1 MLLCVRT
8 DKRVMQQRK
17 PMSSSTFCGEIGMKL
32 RSTFF
37 VGIFFLAHSFLL
49 GTSMVDVKKE
59 FVTHPVH
66 KKILKNGMTVLVR
79 PMHHIPKV
87 SVQVW
92 YNVGSKDEKT
102 GEKGIAHLIE
112 HMIFKGTD
120 RLSESDINIITH
132 MLSGKTNAFTSYDYT
147 GYLFNMPTHHWKSVL
162 PILADC
168 MSNVSFKDDQLN
180 SEMKAVIQELKM
192 YRDSYQR
199 ALIEEM
205 MPAIFPDH
213 PYHHPIVGYKQDL
226 WSIHGKDLRSFYK
239 KHYLPNNA
247 TLVVVGDVEVDEVFA
262 LAEEFFGTIPA
273 NKEYKKDQLY
283 FNKDIGTKSVTMY
296 RDVQQPFITNAFV
309 VPGIKNRSE
318 HVLEIASL
326 ILGEGRSSRLQK
338 RLIDELQLV
347 TSIDTAYHDLFD
359 HALFFIMYEPKELSD
374 CDAIDAV
381 IQEEI
386 AEITSQGPTDEEVAR
401 ALKKAQ
407 MKLYSVMEDTEDQA
421 YAIGKYFLA
430 TGDENYVYN
439 YLSES
444 PEVMAKNVQAL
455 FADYMRP
462 TLMHKGLLLPLPE
475 SEKVYWTALQKES
488 DDEDKR
494 ILSERVR
501 NTPVEDPRSA
511 LSTVVKEPG
520 VFNFPKP
527 EVVTLGNGLKVFYYN
542 NENTPKINVLLELKA
557 KSWYDPDD
565 KQGLYN
571 FVASMLTEGTENYT
585 ATEFAQ
591 ELESR
596 GMSLSA
602 SPGYISMSMMS
613 DDFEKGL
620 ELLQEVVSQATF
632 DKKEIE
638 KVRAQLL
645 ADIKN
650 FWDEP
655 KSFSG
660 QVLRESIYKG
670 HPYSKNTLGKAEV
683 ISNIKRADLVE
694 FYRRFISPEGAKIA
708 IVGDLRKKNVQ
719 EILEKTLG
727 AWQGPTVEPVVFPE
741 LKRTVSCEV
750 DYPINRDQVVLCY
763 AGLSIDRKNP
773 DYDKCLLFD
782 QIFGH
787 GALGSMS
794 SRLFELRERTGLFY
808 TINGTLLANADEQP
822 GMMLVK
828 TIVSLDRLKE
838 AEKAIKNTI
847 DTVADSLTEQ
857 ELKEAKLAVLNSLMY
872 NFESNKAIA
881 GAFLFLDKYNLPPT
895 FFDQRAKDLA
905 GITLD
910 QVKAVAKKM
919 LQSGSLLT
927 LRIGRVTKN
936 SCDKK

>member
-1 MLLCVRT
+1 MKSRAILL
-8 DKRVMQQRK
+8 
-17 PMSSSTFCGEIGMKL
+17 
-32 RSTFF
+32 
-37 VGIFFLAHSFLL
+37 VGISFLVHNFFLV
-49 GTSMVDVKKE
+49 GQVSMVDVKKE
-59 FVTHPVH
+59 FTTHPVQ
-66 KKILKNGMTVLVR
+66 KKVLKNGMTVLVR

-92 YNVGSKDEKT
+92 YNVGSKDEKS

-112 HMIFKGTD
+112 HMIFKGTEL
-120 RLSESDINIITH
+120 LSESDINTITH

-147 GYLFNMPTHHWKSVL
+147 GYLFNMPTHHWKQVL

-239 KHYLPNNA
+239 KHYIPNNA
-247 TLVVVGDVEVDEVFA
+247 TLVVVGDVGVDDVFA
-262 LAEEFFGTIPA
+262 LADEFFGKIPA
-273 NKEYKKDQLY
+273 QIEYKKEELY
-283 FNKDIGTKSVTMY
+283 FNKDIGTKTVTLY

-318 HVLEIASL
+318 HLLEVSSL

-359 HALFFIMYEPKELSD
+359 YAVFFVMYEPKKLSD
-374 CDAIDAV
+374 CDTIDAV
-381 IQEEI
+381 ILEEI
-386 AEITSQGPTDEEVAR
+386 ADIASQGPTDEEVLR

-444 PEVMAKNVQAL
+444 PDVMLKKVQRL
-455 FADYMRP
+455 FADNLRP

-475 SEKVYWTALQKES
+475 SEKPYWTALQKES
-488 DDEDKR
+488 DEEDKR

-501 NTPVEDPRSA
+501 NTPVEDPRA
-511 LSTVVKEPG
+511 ATAIVVKDPG
-520 VFNFPKP
+520 MFNFPKP
-527 EVVTLGNGLKVFYYN
+527 EIITFDNGLKAFYYI
-542 NENTPKINVLLELKA
+542 NENTPKVNVILEFKA
-557 KSWYDPDD
+557 KSWYDPEN

-571 FVASMLTEGTENYT
+571 FVSSMLTEGTKNYT

-602 SPGYISMSMMS
+602 APGYIAMSMMS
-613 DDFEKGL
+613 DDLEKGL
-620 ELLQEVVSQATF
+620 ELLEEVVSRASF
-632 DKKEIE
+632 DKKEVE

-650 FWDEP
+650 FWDDP

-660 QVLRESIYKG
+660 QVVREAIYKG
-670 HPYSKNTLGKAEV
+670 HPYSKDALGKAEV
-683 ISNIKRADLVE
+683 ISKIKRTDLVD
-694 FYRRFISPEGAKIA
+694 FYKRFISPDGAKIA
-708 IVGDLRKKNVQ
+708 IVGDLKKYQIKEV
-719 EILEKTLG
+719 LSKTLG
-727 AWQGPTVEPVVFPE
+727 SWQGSTVESVVFPE
-741 LKRTVSCEV
+741 LERTKSCEV

-773 DYDKCLLFD
+773 EFDKCLLFD

-838 AEKAIKNTI
+838 AEKAIQDTI
-847 DTVADSLTEQ
+847 DTVADSLTLQ

-872 NFESNKAIA
+872 NFESNGAIA
-881 GAFLFLDKYNLPPT
+881 RAFLFLDKYNLPVT

-905 GITLD
+905 NITLD
-910 QVKAVAKKM
+910 QVKETVKGLLK
-919 LQSGSLLT
+919 QDSLLK
-927 LRIGRVTKN
+927 LRVGRVTK
-936 SCDKK
+936 SSSDKQ

>member
-1 MLLCVRT
+1 LLESGLGLRIV
-8 DKRVMQQRK
+8 KK
-17 PMSSSTFCGEIGMKL
+17 LYEEIVMKL
-32 RSTFF
+32 RAMFLIGTS
-37 VGIFFLAHSFLL
+37 FLAHSFLL
-49 GTSMVDVKKE
+49 GQASMVDVKKE
-59 FVTHPVH
+59 LTTHPVQ

-92 YNVGSKDEKT
+92 YNVGSKDEKS

-120 RLSESDINIITH
+120 TLSESDINTITH
-132 MLSGKTNAFTSYDYT
+132 MLSGGANAFTSYDYT

-192 YRDSYQR
+192 YRDSYHS

-205 MPAIFPDH
+205 MTAIFPDH

-226 WSIHGKDLRSFYK
+226 WSVHGKDLRSFYK

-247 TLVVVGDVEVDEVFA
+247 TLVVVGDVEVDDVFA
-262 LAEEFFGTIPA
+262 LAEEFFGKIPA
-273 NKEYKKDQLY
+273 NLDYKKEALY
-283 FNKDIGTKSVTMY
+283 FNREIGSKTVTIY
-296 RDVQQPFITNAFV
+296 RDVQQPLIAYAFV

-318 HVLEIASL
+318 HVLEISSL
-326 ILGEGRSSRLQK
+326 ILGEGRSSRLQR
-338 RLIDELQLV
+338 RLLDELQLV
-347 TSIDTAYHDLFD
+347 TSIDTAYYDLFD

-381 IQEEI
+381 IKEEI
-386 AEITSQGPTDEEVAR
+386 ADIAGQGPTEEEVAR

-407 MKLYSVMEDTEDQA
+407 MKLYSVMEDSEKQA
-421 YAIGKYFLA
+421 YSIGKYFLA

-439 YLSES
+439 YLNES
-444 PEVMAKNVQAL
+444 PEIIAKNVQAL
-455 FADYMRP
+455 FADCLRS
-462 TLMHKGLLLPLPE
+462 TLMNKGLLLPLPE
-475 SEKVYWTALQKES
+475 SEKPYWLALQKES
-488 DDEDKR
+488 DEEDKR
-494 ILSERVR
+494 ILFERVR
-501 NTPVEDPRSA
+501 NTPVEDPRAA
-511 LSTVVKEPG
+511 LSTLVKEPG
-520 VFNFPKP
+520 LFNFPKP
-527 EVVTLGNGLKVFYYN
+527 ETLMLDNGLKVFYYN
-542 NENTPKINVLLELKA
+542 NENTPKINVMLEFKA
-557 KSWYDPDD
+557 KSWYDPED

-571 FVASMLTEGTENYT
+571 FVTSMLNEGTENYT

-602 SPGYISMSMMS
+602 SPGYVAMSMTS

-620 ELLQEVVSQATF
+620 ELLEEVVTRAKF

-655 KSFSG
+655 KSFAG
-660 QVLRESIYKG
+660 QVLRETIYKG
-670 HPYSKNTLGKAEV
+670 HPYSKDALGKEDV
-683 ISNIKRADLVE
+683 ISNIKRTDLVD
-694 FYRRFISPEGAKIA
+694 FYKRFISPDGAKIA
-708 IVGDLRKKNVQ
+708 IVGDLKKKNVK
-719 EILEKTLG
+719 EALAKTLG
-727 AWQGPTVEPVVFPE
+727 AWQGQKVAATVFTE

-750 DYPINRDQVVLCY
+750 DYPMNRDQVVLCY
-763 AGLSIDRKNP
+763 AGLSIDRKSP
-773 DYDKCLLFD
+773 DYDKYLLFD

-872 NFESNKAIA
+872 NFESNGAIA
-881 GAFLFLDKYNLPPT
+881 RAFLFLDKYNLPVT
-895 FFDQRAKDLA
+895 FFDKRAQDLA

-910 QVKAVAKKM
+910 EVKVAAKKM
-919 LQSGSLLT
+919 LHSDSLLT

-936 SCDKK
+936 DCDKK

>member
-1 MLLCVRT
+1 MGR
-8 DKRVMQQRK
+8 
-17 PMSSSTFCGEIGMKL
+17 FGMKSRIMVL
-32 RSTFF
+32 VS
-37 VGIFFLAHSFLL
+37 IFFLAHSFLS
-49 GTSMVDVKKE
+49 GQENNMMDIKKE
-59 FVTHPVH
+59 IAKYPVQ

-79 PMHHIPKV
+79 PVHHIPKV
-87 SVQVW
+87 SIQVW
-92 YNVGSKDEKT
+92 YNVGSKDEKS

-120 RLSESDINIITH
+120 TLSESDINTITH
-132 MLSGKTNAFTSYDYT
+132 MLSGGANAFTSYDYT
-147 GYLFNMPTHHWKSVL
+147 GYLFNMPTHHWKQVL

-192 YRDSYQR
+192 YRDSYHS

-205 MPAIFPDH
+205 MTAIFPDH

-226 WSIHGKDLRSFYK
+226 WSVHGKDLRSFYK

-247 TLVVVGDVEVDEVFA
+247 TLVVVGDVEVDDVFS
-262 LAEEFFGTIPA
+262 LAEEFFGKIPA
-273 NKEYKKDQLY
+273 NADYKKEQPY
-283 FNKDIGTKSVTMY
+283 FNREIGSKTVTIY
-296 RDVQQPFITNAFV
+296 RDVQQPLIAYAFV

-318 HVLEIASL
+318 HVLEISSL

-338 RLIDELQLV
+338 RLLDELQLV
-347 TSIDTAYHDLFD
+347 TSIDTAYYDLFD

-381 IQEEI
+381 IKEEI
-386 AEITSQGPTDEEVAR
+386 AAIATQGPAEEEVAR

-407 MKLYSVMEDTEDQA
+407 MKLYSVMEDSEKQA
-421 YAIGKYFLA
+421 YSIGKYFLA

-439 YLSES
+439 YLNES
-444 PEVMAKNVQAL
+444 PEIIAKNVQAL
-455 FADYMRP
+455 FADCLRP
-462 TLMHKGLLLPLPE
+462 TLMNKGLLLPLSE
-475 SEKVYWTALQKES
+475 SEKPYWLALQKES

-511 LSTVVKEPG
+511 LTTVVKEPSM
-520 VFNFPKP
+520 FNFPKP
-527 EVVTLGNGLKVFYYN
+527 EVLTLDNGLKVFYYN
-542 NENTPKINVLLELKA
+542 NENTPKINVMVELKA
-557 KSWYDPDD
+557 KSWYDPDN

-602 SPGYISMSMMS
+602 SPGYIAMSMTS

-620 ELLQEVVSQATF
+620 ELLEEVVSRAKF

-655 KSFSG
+655 KSFAG
-660 QVLRESIYKG
+660 QVLRETIYKG
-670 HPYSKNTLGKAEV
+670 HPYSKDALGKAEV
-683 ISNIKRADLVE
+683 ISKIKRTDLVD
-694 FYRRFISPEGAKIA
+694 FYKQFISPDGAKIA
-708 IVGDLRKKNVQ
+708 IVGDLKKKNVQ
-719 EILEKTLG
+719 EALAKTLG
-727 AWQGPTVEPVVFPE
+727 SWQGPKVEAILFPE
-741 LKRTVSCEV
+741 LKRTASCEV

-773 DYDKCLLFD
+773 EYDKCLLFD

-787 GALGSMS
+787 GTLGNMN

-847 DTVADSLTEQ
+847 DTVADSLTPQ
-857 ELKEAKLAVLNSLMY
+857 ELQEAKLAILNSLMY
-872 NFESNKAIA
+872 NFESNGSIA
-881 GAFLFLDKYNLPPT
+881 RAFLFLDKYNLPVT
-895 FFDQRAKDLA
+895 FFDQRAKDLVN
-905 GITLD
+905 ITLD
-910 QVKAVAKKM
+910 QVKVTAKKM
-919 LQSGSLLT
+919 LQSDSLLT
-927 LRIGRVTKN
+927 LRIGRVEKICTEKN
-936 SCDKK
+936 K